1 MKPPCMIVVKDILP
15 SIRVLIARE
24 LVGKHLLKKTK
35 VANLMGLTPAAITQY
50 LNTTRGDNT
59 KVIEGSKKI
68 RELIT
73 DIARDVVYGASP
85 PDMLL
90 LKMCMICQI
99 VRTEGLMCELH
110 MQAMPELRTVQPCA
124 CSLGLVGILES
135 VESNARA

>member
-1 MKPPCMIVVKDILP
+1 MIVVKDILP
-15 SIRVLIARE
+15 SVRVLIARE
-24 LVGKHLLKKTK
+24 LIGEHGLKKTE

-68 RELIT
+68 LELIT
-73 DIARDVVYGASP
+73 DIARDMVHGESP

-110 MQAMPELRTVQPCA
+110 MQAMPGLRLVQPCA
-124 CSLGLVGILES
+124 CSLGLVGTIKAIES
-135 VESNARA
+135 S

>member
-1 MKPPCMIVVKDILP
+1 MV
-15 SIRVLIARE
+15 AE
-24 LVGKHLLKKTK
+24 LMV
-35 VANLMGLTPAAITQY
+35 LTPAAITQY
-50 LNTTRGDNT
+50 LNATRGDNT

-73 DIARDVVYGASP
+73 DIARDMVQGDSP

-110 MQAMPELRTVQPCA
+110 MQAMPGLRSVQPCA
-124 CSLGLVGILES
+124 CSLRLVGTLEVLGS
-135 VESNARA
+135 S

>member
-24 LVGKHLLKKTK
+24 LFGKHGLKKSK

-50 LNTTRGDNT
+50 LNTTRGDNS
-59 KVIEGSKKI
+59 KVIEGSVKI

-73 DIARDVVYGASP
+73 DISKDMVQGKSP

-110 MQAMPELRTVQPCA
+110 MQAMPGLRSVQPCA
-124 CSLGLVGILES
+124 CSLGLVGTLKALES
-135 VESNARA
+135 S